1 MDILSDYF
9 LDITAEICPFTFV
22 KTKLMLEKM
31 SAGQT
36 LAVDLRGPEP
46 VRNVPASVREEGH
59 AVLSLDPL
67 PGADG
72 VMRMVIRKGG

>member
-1 MDILSDYF
+1 MEILSDYF

-36 LAVDLRGPEP
+36 LAVDLRGAEP
-46 VRNVPASVREEGH
+46 LRNVPASVREEGH

-67 PGADG
+67 TGTEG

>member
-1 MDILSDYF
+1 MDTVSDYF

-31 SAGQT
+31 SSGQT

-46 VRNVPASVREEGH
+46 VRNVPASVRAEGH